1 MAFTHIKFN
10 DQLNHGRMLRRALQ
24 QLEEGRDGLVD
35 LFSTFTTMLD
45 GGDGSNVANFNE
57 AVTLFG
63 FPDNVTAKEAYDEI
77 NGLLAKINTDN
88 PVSNTKSNLD
98 QIFNEFR

>member
-1 MAFTHIKFN
+1 MAFTHVKFN

-24 QLEEGRDGLVD
+24 QLEEGRDGMVD
-35 LFSTFTTMLD
+35 LFSTFTTMLNP
-45 GGDGSNVANFNE
+45 DGSNEANFNE

-63 FPDNVTAKEAYDEI
+63 FPDNATAKKAYDEI

-88 PVSNTKSNLD
+88 AVSNTMSALN
-98 QIFNEFR
+98 QVFNEFR

>member
-10 DQLNHGRMLRRALQ
+10 DQLNHGRMLRRAIQ

-45 GGDGSNVANFNE
+45 GGDGSNEANFNE
-57 AVTLFG
+57 AVSLFG
-63 FPDNVTAKEAYDEI
+63 FPDNATAKEAYDEI